1 MAKTDRSLK
10 LLLMLLVVG
19 VWSLLLSHMLTGS
32 SSQAQARRQYGVWA
46 VDEKG
51 NLAVNGSGSV
61 PLTAAGLVKALEETP
76 RQGWRVHS
84 VVFSTNAG
92 GYTVIIE
99 R

>member
-1 MAKTDRSLK
+1 MAKTDRILK
-10 LLLMLLVVG
+10 VLLVLLVIG
-19 VWSLLLSHMLTGS
+19 VWSLLLSHILTGF

-51 NLAVNGSGSV
+51 NLAINGNGSA
-61 PLTAAGLVKALEETP
+61 PLTAAGLVKVLEETP
-76 RQGWRVHS
+76 RQGWRLHS

-92 GYTVIIE
+92 GYTVIVE